1 MKMDPHTAGVIRTSR
16 HIGSITSTPTLYS
29 VGVEVIDI
37 RNDLFLSTC
46 CSPNEDVRES
56 RGFELVR

>member
-56 RGFELVR
+56 